1 MIDIGCLWFPD
12 KGIVVYLV
20 AAVVSVV
27 TQRISPLRDDTKK
40 TAARETKTK
49 ADRNVVSA
57 QLSSILDERISLKI
71 SLGSS

>member
-27 TQRISPLRDDTKK
+27 TQLISPLH
-40 TAARETKTK
+40 
-49 ADRNVVSA
+49 RNVLSA
-57 QLSSILDERISLKI
+57 QLLSILDERISLK
-71 SLGSS
+71 S

>member
-40 TAARETKTK
+40 RLRGRLRQRLTVLFCLLNCR
-49 ADRNVVSA
+49 
-57 QLSSILDERISLKI
+57 QY
-71 SLGSS
+71 